1 MHLYSNR
8 MDLVKRRLIKS
19 KNSGRSARDHHIRF
33 GGLFLWVIANT
44 LGLGKEFVIYP
55 LILAI
60 PNAIIVGVI
69 SFRKARRIYSF
80 PEEDRSLVS
89 GKQ

>member
-1 MHLYSNR
+1 M
-8 MDLVKRRLIKS
+8 KS
-19 KNSGRSARDHHIRF
+19 KITLKQYKFRIILGLTLGVLF

-55 LILAI
+55 LILAT
-60 PNAIIVGVI
+60 PNAIVVAVI
-69 SFRKARRIYSF
+69 SYRKARRIYSF

>member
-1 MHLYSNR
+1 MKLKITLKQYKFR
-8 MDLVKRRLIKS
+8 IILGLTLGVL
-19 KNSGRSARDHHIRF
+19 F

-80 PEEDRSLVS
+80 PEEDSSLVS